1 MHRVLIVDDESEVR
15 TLLANALADV
25 GYEALTASGTVA
37 ALEHCRVARP
47 DMVVIDLEK
56 ADRDDWALLTR
67 LRAEGDPPPVVTIG
81 RLDEFDAF
89 ARAVQ
94 EGVLAFIPKPLDV
107 GHLVATCTRA
117 IRQVEQKPEPVHEER
132 RREPRRPLMVGVQ
145 LRSQPDAPMALGS
158 LLDLSSGGAQVVL
171 MVHFAIGDQVQGA
184 VDLPESKRKLR
195 FDAEVRWTKPTD
207 EGFAHGLL
215 FTGLSEDVQEQ
226 LRLLLGFD

>member
-1 MHRVLIVDDESEVR
+1 MRRVLIVDDESEVR

-25 GYEALTASGTVA
+25 GYEAFGASGTEA
-37 ALEHCRVARP
+37 ALERCRGGRP
-47 DMVVIDLEK
+47 DLVILDLEK
-56 ADRDDWALLTR
+56 ADRDDWALLAR
-67 LRAEGDPPPVVTIG
+67 LRDEGDPPPVVTIG

-117 IRQVEQKPEPVHEER
+117 IRQVEQKPAPLHEER

-145 LRSQPDAPMALGS
+145 LRSQTEAPMALGS

-171 MVHFAIGDQVQGA
+171 MVRFAIGAEIQGA
-184 VDLPESKRKLR
+184 VDLPESKRTLR
-195 FDAEVRWTKPTD
+195 FHAQVCWSKPTE
-207 EGFAHGLL
+207 EGFAHGLR

-226 LRLLLGFD
+226 LRLLLGHD

>member
-25 GYEALTASGTVA
+25 GYEALAASGTEG
-37 ALEHCRVARP
+37 ALERCRGARP
-47 DMVVIDLEK
+47 DLIVLDLEK

-67 LRAEGDPPPVVTIG
+67 LRSEGDPPPVVTIG

-117 IRQVEQKPEPVHEER
+117 IRQVEHKPVPVHEER

-145 LRSQPDAPMALGS
+145 LSSQPDAPMALGS
-158 LLDLSSGGAQVVL
+158 LLDLSSGGTQVVL
-171 MVHFAIGDQVQGA
+171 MVRFAVGDRVQGA
-184 VDLPESKRKLR
+184 VDLPESKRKLH
-195 FDAEVRWTKPTD
+195 FDAEVRWTETTD
-207 EGFAHGLL
+207 EGFAHGLR

-226 LRLLLGFD
+226 LRLLLGLD